1 MMKKCKE
8 FILYYEYNMNL
19 RWLNIIYLLS
29 LPCCLI
35 QGLVSPSKISIDVL
49 KIKHEPE
56 TKTSIIYMTHQNHL
70 PIKTPEEPNKIQ
82 EWLRLSRLPKNIVS
96 STLLALVGAY
106 VAHPDTWMIWITSP
120 PFWAAYVMIQCIT
133 ASSMIIND
141 IYDLELDRHQH
152 PDRPL
157 VLGTITMN
165 EAFISVWGMLS
176 LSVFLGLQ
184 YLPPIMDPIWM
195 TDIGLIVLYTPFF
208 KKITLIKNMVC
219 AYIVASTIPF
229 IAIATIN
236 PIDLIYL
243 SPEHWSS
250 MWITT
255 QITFMAS
262 MYIEMMLDVLD
273 EDGDRSAN
281 IPTIP
286 VRYGPIVTMQLLRV
300 FLLLSYTSIFV
311 QTAMVNNYNDFI
323 YANSSYFLFYYGWN
337 MVNKDINR
345 ENVIKAIQMTT
356 FALILFLG
364 ANTFH
369 TNHFFGL

>member
-1 MMKKCKE
+1 
-8 FILYYEYNMNL
+8 
-19 RWLNIIYLLS
+19 
-29 LPCCLI
+29 
-35 QGLVSPSKISIDVL
+35 
-49 KIKHEPE
+49 
-56 TKTSIIYMTHQNHL
+56 
-70 PIKTPEEPNKIQ
+70 
-82 EWLRLSRLPKNIVS
+82 
-96 STLLALVGAY
+96 
-106 VAHPDTWMIWITSP
+106 
-120 PFWAAYVMIQCIT
+120 
-133 ASSMIIND
+133 
-141 IYDLELDRHQH
+141 
-152 PDRPL
+152 
-157 VLGTITMN
+157 
-165 EAFISVWGMLS
+165 
-176 LSVFLGLQ
+176 
-184 YLPPIMDPIWM
+184 
-195 TDIGLIVLYTPFF
+195 
-208 KKITLIKNMVC
+208 MVC

-262 MYIEMMLDVLD
+262 MYIEMMLDILD
-273 EDGDRSAN
+273 ENGDRRAN